1 MKGGIFVIHK
11 KRFKITPFDIFNVG
25 FFTILCIVMIM
36 PFWNVLMTS
45 LVSEGEYFSRPIIL
59 WPKNMYFDSYKYIFS
74 SDRLLRATGVTAFVT
89 IVGTAYSMLMTTMLS
104 YGMSK
109 KKLPGRNFL
118 IAIILI
124 TMFFDGGLIP
134 FYLLI
139 KNLNLINKIWVMIIP
154 AGINIWYFT
163 LIKSFFNQ
171 IPSSLEESAKMDGAN
186 EITVFFRIILPL
198 SLPALATFSL
208 FYGVGFWN
216 TWYNALLFITNEKL
230 HPLQMVLRKM
240 IVQNERPGLMDAAY
254 KKVTGNNFSL
264 FDDGIKMAT
273 VVVATVPILC
283 VYPFLQKYF
292 VKGIFVGSIKG

>member
-1 MKGGIFVIHK
+1 VVRGRK
-11 KRFKITPFDIFNVG
+11 KAINGFDIFNVL
-25 FFTILCIVMIM
+25 FFIVLCLIMIM

-45 LVSEGEYFSRPIIL
+45 VVSEGEYFSRPLIL
-59 WPKNMYFDSYKYIFS
+59 WPKKFYFGSYKYIFS
-74 SDRLLRATGVTAFVT
+74 SDKLIKSTAVTTFVT
-89 IVGTAYSMLMTTMLS
+89 IVGSAYSMALTTMLS
-104 YGMSK
+104 YGMTK
-109 KKLPGRNFL
+109 KKMPGRNFFL
-118 IAIILI
+118 TLILI
-124 TMFFDGGLIP
+124 TMFFGGGLIP
-134 FYLLI
+134 YYMLI
-139 KNLNLINKIWVMIIP
+139 KNLQLINTIWVMIIP
-154 AGINIWYFT
+154 SGINIWYFT

-171 IPSSLEESAKMDGAN
+171 IPESLEESAKIDGAN

-208 FYGVGFWN
+208 FYGVAYWN
-216 TWYNALLFITNEKL
+216 TWYNALLFITNEDL

-254 KKVTGNNFSL
+254 KKVTGHNFAL

-292 VKGIFVGSIKG
+292 VQGIFVGSIKG

>member
-1 MKGGIFVIHK
+1 
-11 KRFKITPFDIFNVG
+11 
-25 FFTILCIVMIM
+25 MII

-45 LVSEGEYFSRPIIL
+45 LVSEGEYFSRPIII
-59 WPKNMYFDSYKYIFS
+59 WPHKMYFASYKYIFS
-74 SDRLLRATGVTAFVT
+74 SDKLIRSTGVTAFVT
-89 IVGTAYSMLMTTMLS
+89 VVGTAYSMALTTMLS

-109 KKLPGRNFL
+109 KKMPGRNL
-118 IAIILI
+118 LLGIILA
-124 TMFFDGGLIP
+124 TMFIDGGLIP
-134 FYLLI
+134 YYMLI
-139 KNLNLINKIWVMIIP
+139 KSLKLVNKIWVMIIP
-154 AGINIWYFT
+154 SGLSIWYFI

-171 IPSSLEESAKMDGAN
+171 IPQSLEESAKMDGAN

-208 FYGVGFWN
+208 FYGVAFWN
-216 TWYNALLFITNEKL
+216 TWYNALLFITKEEL

-240 IVQNERPGLMDAAY
+240 IVQNERPGLMDAAF
-254 KKVTGNNFSL
+254 KKTTGNNFGL

-292 VKGIFVGSIKG
+292 VKGIFVGSVKG